1 MNNVD
6 WWIFPYD
13 EEKKTTWTQSQ
24 LHPRVTIT
32 TSYFF
37 TVLNSVDNQY
47 SSTFHVIFYQEIV
60 LNSTFLFCTLVTH
73 SYAKPISYG
82 KKNYPCYPI
91 KKQISVFQRQL
102 WTQKN
107 TRLAIISRD
116 SNLSYHQISHAV
128 FHERLQ
134 VHTWHEVRGTQR
146 INSFIRLLLKE
157 CVTMNTH
164 DVIWNAWSSKCCTV

>member
-1 MNNVD
+1 MNVPLR
-6 WWIFPYD
+6 WR
-13 EEKKTTWTQSQ
+13 KKTNWTQSQ
-24 LHPRVTIT
+24 LHPRLTIT
-32 TSYFF
+32 TSYSF

-47 SSTFHVIFYQEIV
+47 SSTFHVIFFSGNRPQFNNSLLYFSHTQLCKTYQ
-60 LNSTFLFCTLVTH
+60 LR
-73 SYAKPISYG
+73 

-164 DVIWNAWSSKCCTV
+164 DVIWNAWSSKCCML

>member
-1 MNNVD
+1 M
-6 WWIFPYD
+6 
-13 EEKKTTWTQSQ
+13 
-24 LHPRVTIT
+24 
-32 TSYFF
+32 
-37 TVLNSVDNQY
+37 DNQY
-47 SSTFHVIFYQEIV
+47 SLTFHVIFFSGNRPQFNISLLFFSHTQLCKTYQ
-60 LNSTFLFCTLVTH
+60 LR
-73 SYAKPISYG
+73 
-82 KKNYPCYPI
+82 KKKL
-91 KKQISVFQRQL
+91 KKISVFQRQL

-164 DVIWNAWSSKCCTV
+164 DVIWNA

>member
-1 MNNVD
+1 MQNLSVT
-6 WWIFPYD
+6 
-13 EEKKTTWTQSQ
+13 EKKLSLLPYKETNQCVSE
-24 LHPRVTIT
+24 
-32 TSYFF
+32 
-37 TVLNSVDNQY
+37 TVVD
-47 SSTFHVIFYQEIV
+47 
-60 LNSTFLFCTLVTH
+60 
-73 SYAKPISYG
+73 A
-82 KKNYPCYPI
+82 
-91 KKQISVFQRQL
+91 
-102 WTQKN
+102 KN

-164 DVIWNAWSSKCCTV
+164 DVIWNA